1 MVNGQNGHFVLDLV
15 VKFLGDCFDHNTRNM
30 DFDYGHS
37 QNLDYFT
44 TDIPRFW
51 AMVVVTK
58 SPWPLKPHNFPYG
71 RIVEWIFILT
81 MDNLDFGHSRDQNF

>member
-15 VKFLGDCFDHNTRNM
+15 VKFLGDCFDHRNL
-30 DFDYGHS
+30 DFDNGHS

-51 AMVVVTK
+51 A
-58 SPWPLKPHNFPYG
+58 
-71 RIVEWIFILT
+71 IV
-81 MDNLDFGHSRDQNF
+81 MG